1 MTEYYNKDKT
11 IEETKKWRVKNEP
24 RIRQAESTATD
35 SESANKETE
44 GTIDSI
50 AQPGTTPPPNLN
62 IHLPSWRLLRTELL
76 RRLVR
81 EGTLRPYYLELRHL
95 PNLFQAAL
103 TDPMKETKILSYAIM
118 STGRLAAPVTKST
131 AACELL
137 AVKKLKLFYDDFII
151 PLDCAKVIIGAPN
164 YG

>member
-1 MTEYYNKDKT
+1 MMFIIRTTQTRRLKNES
-11 IEETKKWRVKNEP
+11 KNEP

-35 SESANKETE
+35 SESTNKETE
-44 GTIDSI
+44 GTTDSI
-50 AQPGTTPPPNLN
+50 TATGTAPPPPN

-103 TDPMKETKILSYAIM
+103 TDPLKQIKILSYALM
-118 STGRLAAPVTKST
+118 SSGRLAAPVIKST
-131 AACELL
+131 AACEQM
-137 AVKKLKLFYDDFII
+137 AVNMLIKFYDDFIL
-151 PLDCAKVIIGAPN
+151 PLDCSIVVINGRN